1 MCFHLLMSLPHL
13 VLCFFYIHVFPIAR
27 GFTFCSLKCLL
38 LILYTLLQNLSGC
51 PFKSVILLTLSHV
64 KLPESLQDT
73 QKPIHSVKFQLDK
86 WSTFVQL
93 LRRQQ
98 TWPTLQATWEVPKS
112 SWVVPYLKRA
122 FFPIEGDLMRLEFQ
136 LTFRALLKANCAAL
150 GRGAEVCNKPG
161 RHNHCLSTY
170 ISQGLCAVHLHIV
183 YASQNL
189 KPAKKL
195 SRSENESY
203 PNLATCT
210 KTETGT
216 CKVGGRSDNNKEIFF
231 FFFFDSLRACM

>member
-1 MCFHLLMSLPHL
+1 MLSFTYELLPHL

-93 LRRQQ
+93 LRCQQ

-122 FFPIEGDLMRLEFQ
+122 FFPIGGDLMRLEFQ
-136 LTFRALLKANCAAL
+136 LTFRAPLKANCADL
-150 GRGAEVCNKPG
+150 GRGAEVCD
-161 RHNHCLSTY
+161 
-170 ISQGLCAVHLHIV
+170 
-183 YASQNL
+183 
-189 KPAKKL
+189 KPADTTVAFPL
-195 SRSENESY
+195 TFPRDFVQFISTQY
-203 PNLATCT
+203 ML
-210 KTETGT
+210 
-216 CKVGGRSDNNKEIFF
+216 
-231 FFFFDSLRACM
+231 LRIWNQQRNCQEVKMSPTQT